1 MWRVRDIAIQITA
14 DLIGLCSTAPHNVG
28 VRTLEKAFVKLEH
41 KKISREGHMQITE
54 FVLKKYFCAINQIK
68 LPISGTVIGAKFA
81 SPCAKFL
88 ETQRDK
94 QLHLV
99 TYIGIWT
106 HAREKLNFFQMI
118 LQISH

>member
-1 MWRVRDIAIQITA
+1 
-14 DLIGLCSTAPHNVG
+14 
-28 VRTLEKAFVKLEH
+28 
-41 KKISREGHMQITE
+41 MQITE